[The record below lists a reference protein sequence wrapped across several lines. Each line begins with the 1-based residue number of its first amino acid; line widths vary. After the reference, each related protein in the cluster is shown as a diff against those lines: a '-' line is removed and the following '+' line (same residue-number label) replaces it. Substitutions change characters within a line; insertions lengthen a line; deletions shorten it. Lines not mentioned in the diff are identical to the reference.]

1 MQATLHLVILLLAMV
16 LESYLRLN
24 HRWRQQL
31 GYLRFYRGTRHLL
44 SVPFYGAA
52 IATAAL
58 RRRGLG
64 ARLGLRRDLERR
76 LCRAHRRAAAR
87 SGGGVDAHHHA
98 RAIGE
103 GLRRLEHEDGPA
115 LGPADLAGHAMTA
128 RRHAER
134 GRRRRA
140 IHGLR
145 EPDRQDRRALD
156 ARRAVDGPEADD

>member
-58 RRRGLG
+58 LLAELWSQAACWLPQHTKRVGGLCKGRVGGQGRRG
-64 ARLGLRRDLERR
+64 E
-76 LCRAHRRAAAR
+76 
-87 SGGGVDAHHHA
+87 
-98 RAIGE
+98 
-103 GLRRLEHEDGPA
+103 
-115 LGPADLAGHAMTA
+115 
-128 RRHAER
+128 
-134 GRRRRA
+134 
-140 IHGLR
+140 
-145 EPDRQDRRALD
+145 
-156 ARRAVDGPEADD
+156 